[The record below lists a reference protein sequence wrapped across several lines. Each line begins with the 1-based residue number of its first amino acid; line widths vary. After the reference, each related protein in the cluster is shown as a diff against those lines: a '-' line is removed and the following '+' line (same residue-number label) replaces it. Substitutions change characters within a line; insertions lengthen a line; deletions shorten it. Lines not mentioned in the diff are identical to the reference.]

1 MKYLITLQSLGEIQ
15 ISGYLEVHVDSV
27 KTGLQSTLNLEKQ
40 RLESQ
45 GYLFSKDCPLKEVVR
60 YILFCSE
67 STQTIPNCGRLS
79 DTEFSY
85 IQKSK

>member
-40 RLESQ
+40 RLESHDI
-45 GYLFSKDCPLKEVVR
+45 F
-60 YILFCSE
+60 F
-67 STQTIPNCGRLS
+67 
-79 DTEFSY
+79 
-85 IQKSK
+85 QKIVH